1 MAGIKT
7 FIIIFVIMFPVAMIT
22 QEDVNHGGNN

>member
-1 MAGIKT
+1 MAGMKT
-7 FIIIFVIMFPVAMIT
+7 LIIIFVIMFPVAMIT